1 MKIILVAVS
10 SLDGKTTKGDDSNIY
25 SWTSKEDSKLFFSMI
40 EEHNLIVMGSK
51 TYEAARN
58 IIKHKKNK
66 LRIVLTRNPKR
77 YEGFAVRRILEF
89 SNESPRRLINRLEK
103 LGYKK
108 MLLVGGSEVY
118 TQFLKSFL
126 VDELHITIE
135 PYIFGSGK
143 NLVLDEALKVSL
155 KILDIKKL
163 NSNGTLHLRYR
174 VNKLKSRD

>member
-1 MKIILVAVS
+1 MKIIMVAVS
-10 SLDGKTTKGDDSNIY
+10 SLDSKTTKGNDPNIY

-66 LRIVLTRNPKR
+66 LRIVLARSPGKYFKESITGN
-77 YEGFAVRRILEF
+77 LEF
-89 SNESPRRLINRLEK
+89 SSESPLQLVKRMKNR
-103 LGYKK
+103 GYKK
-108 MLLVGGSEVY
+108 MLLVGGSKIY
-118 TQFLKSFL
+118 TQFLKSKL

-143 NLVLDEALKVSL
+143 NLICEEEFYVQLRLIRVKELN
-155 KILDIKKL
+155 KK
-163 NSNGTLHLRYR
+163 GTLHLAYQ
-174 VNKLKSRD
+174 VQK